1 MTNEVYTEMS
11 ENKIIKNE
19 VEIIKN
25 EVNRVMKKN
34 WAVQTD
40 EG

>member
-25 EVNRVMKKN
+25 EVNRVMKEN

-40 EG
+40 KG

>member
-25 EVNRVMKKN
+25 EVNRVMKEN
-34 WAVQTD
+34 
-40 EG
+40 

>member
-25 EVNRVMKKN
+25 EVNRVMKEN

>member
-25 EVNRVMKKN
+25 EVNSVMKEN

>member
-19 VEIIKN
+19 VEIIKK
-25 EVNRVMKKN
+25 EVNRVMKEN

>member
-25 EVNRVMKKN
+25 EVNRVVKEN
-34 WAVQTD
+34 
-40 EG
+40 

>member
-25 EVNRVMKKN
+25 QVNRVMKEN
-34 WAVQTD
+34 
-40 EG
+40 